1 MYEVSAVLLKEH
13 KNS

>member
-1 MYEVSAVLLKEH
+1 MYEVSAVLLKKR